1 MADLLDLSSRRVQTL
16 LDRFSAFPPSTGAR
30 GDAEELVRIISSLY
44 GEGLRRIL
52 RVLHDRLGEDA
63 QVAIEAA
70 CADPVIASLLI
81 THGLHPV
88 PLEDRVRRALDAVRE
103 ELRRKGGDAQLMSAD
118 ENVVSVRI
126 DGMSDLVPIV
136 ERAVYAS
143 APEVLEVRAVGQT
156 VSLLNVL

>member
-1 MADLLDLSSRRVQTL
+1 MADLLNASSNRVQTL

-30 GDAEELVRIISSLY
+30 ADAEELVRIISSLY
-44 GEGLRRIL
+44 GEGLRRMI
-52 RVLHDRLGEDA
+52 RVLHDEFGERADD
-63 QVAIEAA
+63 AIEAC

-88 PLEDRVRRALDAVRE
+88 PLEERVRRALDAVRG
-103 ELRRKGGDAQLMSAD
+103 ELRAKGGDAELIRAD
-118 ENVVSVRI
+118 EDVVSVRI

-136 ERAVYAS
+136 ERAIYAN

-156 VSLLNVL
+156 VSLLNVR